1 MGCALND
8 QLSGA
13 LKRAGTG
20 TGDEDF
26 TYFGTTKCQHLHR
39 ELQDVVQME

>member
-1 MGCALND
+1 MGGALNS
-8 QLSGA
+8 QISGA
-13 LKRAGTG
+13 MKRAGTG

-26 TYFGTTKCQHLHR
+26 TYFGTMKCQRFHH